1 MTRTVNLTVHV
12 KPGSRKGPLVSGGE
26 PGREPGREPGDDA
39 SHAPTVAALTVFLQ
53 QRAVEGAANDALVKL
68 LAKHFGVS
76 KSAVTIVRGHAS
88 RIKHVRIEHDS

>member
-12 KPGSRKGPLVSGGE
+12 KPGSRKGPLVTVDE
-26 PGREPGREPGDDA
+26 PGQEPADEAP
-39 SHAPTVAALTVFLQ
+39 HAPTDAALTVFLQ

-76 KSAVTIVRGHAS
+76 KSAVTIVRGHSS
-88 RIKHVRIEHDS
+88 RIKHVRIDHDS

>member
-26 PGREPGREPGDDA
+26 PGREPGDDA
-39 SHAPTVAALTVFLQ
+39 SHAPTDAALTVFLQ

>member
-12 KPGSRKGPLVSGGE
+12 KPGSRKGPLVTVDE
-26 PGREPGREPGDDA
+26 PGHEPADDMP
-39 SHAPTVAALTVFLQ
+39 HAPTDAALTVFLQ